1 MTERDRMSLR
11 ERHWL
16 RAMDVNL
23 NGVFHVCR
31 SAATYLRATI
41 AQGLATE
48 CTIVNVVSID
58 AIGGD
63 RGMAAYNAAK
73 AGALN
78 FSRSLAIELAG
89 EGIRINTV
97 SPGAIDTPMAA
108 AMKANPAVLAAFHDA
123 SRSAGI
129 RTPSGSSTRRRRSDC
144 CERRRHVTTLSSC
157 RSFPSVSPTSHATHA
172 FARRRAVSTSGCRRW
187 PSV

>member
-1 MTERDRMSLR
+1 
-11 ERHWL
+11 
-16 RAMDVNL
+16 MDVNL

-58 AIGGD
+58 AIGDD

-97 SPGAIDTPMAA
+97 SPGAINTPMAA
-108 AMKANPAVLAAFHDA
+108 AMKANPAFHDA
-123 SRSAGI
+123 IPIGRHPNSL
-129 RTPSGSSTRRRRSDC
+129 RTFD
-144 CERRRHVTTLSSC
+144 
-157 RSFPSVSPTSHATHA
+157 AT
-172 FARRRAVSTSGCRRW
+172 
-187 PSV
+187 